1 MFTEEPI
8 PRADSPEP
16 EKAPPKTKE
25 PRSNTPLG
33 RASKPQAQR
42 FRCQECATEFSSEGA
57 LQQHQQDKNHRFL
70 CPECSEGFFS
80 LAALIQHQQAKGHQ
94 GKSVTK
100 CNICQQILKTEEVVR
115 HIQDTQHSSFS
126 SGPPSMLPPPLYTAS
141 ATPNSATFICPKCAK
156 KFNAK
161 NTLLEHQH
169 EKNHLFDCPKCPQL
183 FVTLG
188 EQQTHQKKM
197 KHEVADFICP
207 VCDQGFKSKISL
219 NQHQKATEHVD
230 LTAV

>member
-1 MFTEEPI
+1 VLISGDIDFVGKLSDLRHQVGFHVIVVHNKPAKKELKATVNAHYPWEMFTEEPI

-42 FRCQECATEFSSEGA
+42 FRCQECATDFSSEGA

-70 CPECSEGFFS
+70 CPECPEGFFS
-80 LAALIQHQQAKGHQ
+80 LAALIQHQQAKGHHE
-94 GKSVTK
+94 KSVTK
-100 CNICQQILKTEEVVR
+100 CKICQQILKTEEVVR
-115 HIQDTQHSSFS
+115 HLQDTQHSSFS
-126 SGPPSMLPPPLYTAS
+126 SGPTSMLPPPLYTAS
-141 ATPNSATFICPKCAK
+141 ATPNSAT
-156 KFNAK
+156 
-161 NTLLEHQH
+161 
-169 EKNHLFDCPKCPQL
+169 
-183 FVTLG
+183 
-188 EQQTHQKKM
+188 
-197 KHEVADFICP
+197 FICP

-219 NQHQKATEHVD
+219 NQHQKATKHVD